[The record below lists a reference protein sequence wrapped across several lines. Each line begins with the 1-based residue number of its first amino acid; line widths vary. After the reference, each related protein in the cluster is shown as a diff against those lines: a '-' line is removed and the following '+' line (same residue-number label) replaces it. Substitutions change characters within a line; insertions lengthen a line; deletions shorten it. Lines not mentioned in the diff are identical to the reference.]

1 MSGRPG
7 QVGVLD
13 VGCFSAHLV
22 VVSGS
27 PLHPVVSHKTR
38 LRLDRTLDQ
47 DNRIR
52 PEGVDQVVAAVR
64 TAHRIAERAGV
75 AEVVPFAT
83 SVIRDAANADHVISE
98 VARRT
103 GTLLRVL
110 PGWEEACL
118 AYMAARHWF
127 GWHVGP
133 LLVLDVGGGT
143 VELAAGDDVEPS
155 LALSLPLG
163 ARTLTRRLALDR
175 AAARNDR
182 AHRAHRDHRGLEQ
195 EQVLVH
201 DRVVAA
207 LGGESVAGHRAVGCS
222 KVFQQLARLAGARP
236 QQDGPFVRR
245 TLRLCDLR
253 GWIPK
258 LARMPAPRRARL
270 PGISRHRAEQS
281 LAGALVAEALM
292 VATGQDEVEICP
304 WSTREGLLLT
314 LIRAGDDEYCRVA

>member
-27 PLHPVVSHKTR
+27 PLQPVVSHKTR
-38 LRLDRTLDQ
+38 LRLDRALDRH
-47 DNRIR
+47 NRLR
-52 PEGVDQVVAAVR
+52 PEGVEQVVTAVR
-64 TAHRIAERAGV
+64 TARRIAERAGV
-75 AEVVPFAT
+75 DDIVPFAT
-83 SVIRDAANADHVISE
+83 SVIRDAGNADHVIAE

-103 GTLLRVL
+103 GTVLRVL
-110 PGWEEACL
+110 PGREEARL
-118 AYMAARHWF
+118 AYLAARHWF
-127 GWHVGP
+127 GWHTGP

-143 VELAAGDDVEPS
+143 VELAAGEDLEPS
-155 LALSLPLG
+155 FTRSLPFG

-175 AAARNDR
+175 TAP
-182 AHRAHRDHRGLEQ
+182 RDHRGLAR
-195 EQVLVH
+195 EQVRAH

-207 LGGESVAGHRAVGCS
+207 LEGTSVAAHRAVGCS

-236 QQDGPFVRR
+236 QHEGPFVPRVLKL
-245 TLRLCDLR
+245 TDLR
-253 GWIPK
+253 GWIPR
-258 LARMPAPRRARL
+258 LARMPVPRRARL

-281 LAGALVAEALM
+281 LAGAMVAEALM
-292 VATGQDEVEICP
+292 VAAGQDEVEICP

-314 LIRAGDDEYCRVA
+314 LIGAGDHEYCRVA